1 MPELTDLQKAT
12 LSGQVAISINTC
24 QALRR
29 YDPNFDMRKC
39 LEARKI
45 DHKGRVGRNHSRNGE
60 YVNLAMDF
68 LDEKYN
74 SAMNQQIAG
83 KQRIRSTRRTRKR
96 STKKRNT
103 ARHTRKGR

>member
-29 YDPNFDMRKC
+29 YNSNFDMRKC

-83 KQRIRSTRRTRKR
+83 KQRTGKRSTKKR